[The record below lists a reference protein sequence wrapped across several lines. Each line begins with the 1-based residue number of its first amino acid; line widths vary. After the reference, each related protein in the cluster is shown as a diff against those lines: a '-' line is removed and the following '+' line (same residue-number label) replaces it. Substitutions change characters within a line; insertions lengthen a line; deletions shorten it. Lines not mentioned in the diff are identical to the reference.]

1 MDGNFKVFD
10 ESHFDILKE
19 LGNIGSGNAVTALA
33 KMLGRKVEMR
43 VPKVNLV
50 EFKDIADFI
59 GGPEHIIVGLLVSIS
74 GDIKGIMMFLL
85 KIESAEVLA
94 KIILQGMPVA
104 DEGFNDI
111 EKSAIQEIGNIMA
124 GSYLGSLAGLTNKV
138 FIPSVPYLSI
148 DMANAILS
156 VPAIEFGKVADRAL
170 FIETA
175 FGVDSFDVN
184 GYFLLVPDMPSFGI
198 ILKSLG
204 VE

>member
-1 MDGNFKVFD
+1 VFD

-19 LGNIGSGNAVTALA
+19 IGNIGSGNAVTALA

-85 KIESAEVLA
+85 KIESAEILA
-94 KIILQGMPVA
+94 KIILQGMQVGGN
-104 DEGFNDI
+104 GFNDI

-175 FGVDSFDVN
+175 FGVDSYDVN
-184 GYFLLVPDMPSFGI
+184 GYFLLVPDLPSFGI
-198 ILKSLG
+198 ILSSLG